1 MTKRAT
7 QGTGNAHSIGRLIAS
22 ELRSGN
28 KLKPDAVRYAKP
40 KTMWASWCERCGQFN
55 SASTLRS
62 DVLTDCSCCPPNTL
76 TEAIEY
82 EPVYRP
88 ATRPQKVC
96 AKKSKQ
102 VRPSK

>member
-1 MTKRAT
+1 M
-7 QGTGNAHSIGRLIAS
+7 
-22 ELRSGN
+22 
-28 KLKPDAVRYAKP
+28 RYTKP

-62 DVLTDCSCCPPNTL
+62 DVLTDCSFCPPNTL

-88 ATRPQKVC
+88 ATRPAKVV
-96 AKKSKQ
+96 AKKTKP
-102 VRPSK
+102 VRPIRKETP